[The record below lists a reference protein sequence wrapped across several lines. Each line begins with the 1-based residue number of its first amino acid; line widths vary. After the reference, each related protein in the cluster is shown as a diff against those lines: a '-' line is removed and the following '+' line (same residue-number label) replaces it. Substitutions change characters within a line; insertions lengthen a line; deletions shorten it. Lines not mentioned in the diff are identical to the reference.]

1 MIPYCYGAT
10 DLLML
15 PFFKKNILEQNSKV
29 NVDLYHSGI
38 VYAFSVSYCD
48 HVIVCPFVCLSSD
61 LL

>member
-1 MIPYCYGAT
+1 MTYLHIRTLIY
-10 DLLML
+10 
-15 PFFKKNILEQNSKV
+15 LEQNSKV
-29 NVDLYHSGI
+29 NVDLYHTGI